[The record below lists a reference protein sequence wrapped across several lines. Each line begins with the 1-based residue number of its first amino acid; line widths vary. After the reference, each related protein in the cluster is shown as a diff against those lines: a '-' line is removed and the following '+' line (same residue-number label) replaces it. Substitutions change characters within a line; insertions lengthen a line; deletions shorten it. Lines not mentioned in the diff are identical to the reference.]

1 MEDIM
6 KANVRASGIVLK
18 EGKVATV
25 RHENQMHGTYYLLPG
40 GGLERD
46 ETIEECAIREV
57 KEEIGL
63 DVKVKSLA
71 YYEDV
76 VSKDDHTLHLI
87 FWCEIIGGSPSILDP
102 DNKVKEICF
111 FGEKELKN
119 LKNFFPEPL
128 KLRLFKD
135 VGSKSPISLGKI
147 PFP

>member
-6 KANVRASGIVLK
+6 KANVRVSGIIFK
-18 EGKVATV
+18 EVKVALV
-25 RHENQMHGTYYLLPG
+25 KHENKHNGIYYLLPG

-63 DVKVKSLA
+63 DVKINFLA

-76 VSKDDHTLHLI
+76 VSEDDHTLHLI
-87 FWCEIIGGSPSILDP
+87 FGCETIGGKVENLDL
-102 DNKVKEICF
+102 DKKVKDIVFMNEEEF
-111 FGEKELKN
+111 KKV
-119 LKNFFPEPL
+119 KFFPEKLKKTLFVEKDNGLPL
-128 KLRLFKD
+128 
-135 VGSKSPISLGKI
+135 SLGKT

>member
-6 KANVRASGIVLK
+6 KANVRVSGIVFK
-18 EGKVATV
+18 EEKVALV
-25 RHENQMHGTYYLLPG
+25 KHENKYNGVYYLLPG

-63 DVKVKSLA
+63 DVKIKSLA

-76 VSKDDHTLHLI
+76 VSDDDHTLHLI
-87 FWCEIIGGSPSILDP
+87 FRCKIIGGKVENLDP
-102 DNKVKEICF
+102 DKKVKDIIFMDEEEF
-111 FGEKELKN
+111 RKVK
-119 LKNFFPEPL
+119 FFPEKLKKTLFSEKDNYFPL
-128 KLRLFKD
+128 
-135 VGSKSPISLGKI
+135 SLGKT